1 MMDYL
6 SIGRDQFPVPGGEN
20 DGRLMC
26 YVDAPFVMQPSM
38 LSYTGGELTMGKES
52 PMVAWGNPKLNMKS
66 LIESESV
73 GVKGMMP
80 IMFWI
85 CNFLLEQ
92 GERIVVDLLLDNKS
106 PSPWEQ
112 NGKTPSWEKDNVCQR
127 EVDRNHYG

>member
-1 MMDYL
+1 
-6 SIGRDQFPVPGGEN
+6 
-20 DGRLMC
+20 
-26 YVDAPFVMQPSM
+26 
-38 LSYTGGELTMGKES
+38 
-52 PMVAWGNPKLNMKS
+52 MKS

>member
-1 MMDYL
+1 M
-6 SIGRDQFPVPGGEN
+6 SKG
-20 DGRLMC
+20 
-26 YVDAPFVMQPSM
+26 
-38 LSYTGGELTMGKES
+38 S
-52 PMVAWGNPKLNMKS
+52 PMVASGKPKLNMKS
-66 LIESESV
+66 LTESELV
-73 GVKGMMP
+73 GVNVMMP

-106 PSPWEQ
+106 PIPWEQ

>member
-1 MMDYL
+1 
-6 SIGRDQFPVPGGEN
+6 
-20 DGRLMC
+20 
-26 YVDAPFVMQPSM
+26 
-38 LSYTGGELTMGKES
+38 MGKES

>member
-1 MMDYL
+1 
-6 SIGRDQFPVPGGEN
+6 
-20 DGRLMC
+20 
-26 YVDAPFVMQPSM
+26 
-38 LSYTGGELTMGKES
+38 
-52 PMVAWGNPKLNMKS
+52 MVAWGKPKLNMKS

-92 GERIVVDLLLDNKS
+92 GERIMVDLLLDNKS
-106 PSPWEQ
+106 RSPWEQ
-112 NGKTPSWEKDNVCQR
+112 NGKTPSWEKDNVRQR